1 MIGTAENSRTR
12 RQTSNPSFPGY
23 KHIAWVPKHHR
34 VKKVFDAIDEGLASL
49 IEAVVREETDKTLDP
64 DRPGLALI
72 DDGIEAVADI
82 PESLRA
88 RESET

>member
-1 MIGTAENSRTR
+1 M
-12 RQTSNPSFPGY
+12 
-23 KHIAWVPKHHR
+23 
-34 VKKVFDAIDEGLASL
+34 
-49 IEAVVREETDKTLDP
+49 REETDKALDS

-88 RESET
+88 RASEV

>member
-1 MIGTAENSRTR
+1 M
-12 RQTSNPSFPGY
+12 
-23 KHIAWVPKHHR
+23 
-34 VKKVFDAIDEGLASL
+34 
-49 IEAVVREETDKTLDP
+49 REETDKALDS